1 LAFTSSEIINEF
13 KKQFATTA
21 EPRCYRAPGRVN
33 MMGEHTDYNLGLVC
47 PMALEMACYA
57 GVAPATHG
65 KLRVYSANLKETR
78 EWPVAQIASAT
89 PQKDWGDYVLGV
101 ANQLVKS
108 GFTIEPCDLYLYSE
122 VPGGAGLSSSASLE
136 VAVALSLLGAQT
148 LPKLELAQLC
158 QRAESQF
165 VGMPCGIMDQY
176 ASVFGQAGAAIQI
189 DCRSLESEAVTLP
202 SDTFVMVVNSLV
214 KHELGTSAYRQRVA
228 ECQEAVRDIAQFDPN
243 VHSLRDVSLAYLE
256 EIQDSLPLLP
266 RKRARHVV
274 TDNARVLDF
283 AAAARRG
290 DLAEI
295 GRLFIASHRSA
306 QYDYEISCEELDFLV
321 DTAIK
326 LDGVYGSRMTGG
338 GFGGCTVNLVAPAAV
353 PAFREQLTK
362 AYQERFSITPL
373 FYECLPAPGAGPLA

>member
-1 LAFTSSEIINEF
+1 MAVTSREIVEAFQ
-13 KKQFATTA
+13 KQFATGA
-21 EPRCYRAPGRVN
+21 EPQCYRAPGRVN

-57 GVAPATHG
+57 AIAPAAHG
-65 KLRVYSANLKETR
+65 KLRVYSANLNETR
-78 EWPVAQIASAT
+78 EWPVEQIASAIA
-89 PQKDWGDYVLGV
+89 QNDWGDYVLGV
-101 ANQLVKS
+101 ANQLARR
-108 GFTIEPCDLYLYSE
+108 GFTLPACDLYLESE

-136 VAVALSLLGAQT
+136 VAVALALLGSQT

-176 ASVFGQAGAAIQI
+176 ASVFGQQGAAIQI
-189 DCRSLESEAVTLP
+189 DCRSLQSEAVALP
-202 SDTFVMVVNSLV
+202 AELRVIVVNSLV

-228 ECQEAVRDIAQFDPN
+228 ECQEAVRAIQKLNPA
-243 VHSLRDVSLAYLE
+243 VHSLRDISVAYLE
-256 EIQDSLPLLP
+256 EIQDSIPVVP

-274 TDNARVLDF
+274 TDNARVLAF
-283 AAAARRG
+283 AAASRAQN
-290 DLAEI
+290 LPEM

-326 LDGVYGSRMTGG
+326 LEGVYGSRMTGG
-338 GFGGCTVNLVAPAAV
+338 GFGGCTVNLVSPNAV
-353 PAFREQLTK
+353 PQFREQLTK
-362 AYQERFSITPL
+362 AYQQRFSITPL
-373 FYECLPAPGAGPLA
+373 FYECLPAAGAGPLM